1 MSFSQEIKTEISNTK
16 ISKEKEYIY
25 YEVLGYIMA
34 NIKSFDDQMHFV
46 NENKDVILRYIYI
59 FKNILGL
66 VIVEDTSINKKK
78 VNNIQYMLDIVKIEK
93 YDSVIKK
100 IQELSGRTQT
110 IETSISFLKGAFL
123 ASGYLLNPEDSY
135 HLEFVVDDQDA
146 AIYIKNAILKLGLKC
161 NILVRKKKYVVYIKE
176 GDNISE
182 FLILLG
188 ANVGVLK
195 FEEKRVEKEMNNN
208 MNRTINCETG
218 NLSKTMNASR
228 QQLEDI
234 EYLKEHNIFDL
245 LPDKLK
251 EACNV
256 RIENLDYSLT
266 DIANEL
272 GISKSG
278 VNNRF
283 AKVHKIV
290 MEEGKKNEGV

>member
-1 MSFSQEIKTEISNTK
+1 MSFSQEIKTEIANTK
-16 ISKEKEYIY
+16 INKEKEYIY
-25 YEVLGYIMA
+25 YEVLGYIMS

-59 FKNILGL
+59 LKNILGL
-66 VIVEDTSINKKK
+66 VVVEDSSISKKK
-78 VNNIQYMLDIVKIEK
+78 TDNTQYMLDIVKIEEYK
-93 YDSVIKK
+93 NVIGKLQK
-100 IQELSGRTQT
+100 LSTNVQT
-110 IETSISFLKGAFL
+110 KEESISFLRGVFL
-123 ASGYLLNPEDSY
+123 ASGYVLNPEDSY
-135 HLEFVVDDQDA
+135 HLEFVVNGQDTA
-146 AIYIKNAILKLGLKC
+146 NYIKNAILNLGLKC

-182 FLILLG
+182 LLILLG

-195 FEEKRVEKEMNNN
+195 FEEKRIEKEMNNN

-218 NLSKTMNASR
+218 NLSKTMHASK

-234 EYLKEHNIFDL
+234 EYLKNHNIFDL

-251 EACNV
+251 EACNL
-256 RIENLDYSLT
+256 RIENPDYSLI

-290 MEEGKKNEGV
+290 MEEGKKNEGI